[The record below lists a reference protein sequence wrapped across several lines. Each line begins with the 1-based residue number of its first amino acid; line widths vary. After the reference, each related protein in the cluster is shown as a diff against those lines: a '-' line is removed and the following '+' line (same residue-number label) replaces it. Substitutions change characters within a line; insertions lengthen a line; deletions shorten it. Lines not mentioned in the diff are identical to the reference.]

1 MAQANVSPLSGDMS
15 SFFFSLGMVKVF
27 AADSKQS
34 KRQGAPS
41 FMIVMQWFIMP
52 MVQLM
57 IIGVTICPWKRK
69 SS

>member
-41 FMIVMQWFIMP
+41 
-52 MVQLM
+52 L
-57 IIGVTICPWKRK
+57 TISLKLPSLPPKV
-69 SS
+69 STNG

>member
-34 KRQGAPS
+34 KRQGESMAHL
-41 FMIVMQWFIMP
+41 Q
-52 MVQLM
+52 
-57 IIGVTICPWKRK
+57 
-69 SS
+69 

>member
-27 AADSKQS
+27 VADSKQS

-41 FMIVMQWFIMP
+41 
-52 MVQLM
+52 L
-57 IIGVTICPWKRK
+57 TISLKLPSLPPKV
-69 SS
+69 STND